1 MLSYTDIFSD
11 KNRALFVTAHP
22 DDVDVFFGGIICK
35 LREEN
40 KEVFVVVMT
49 NGCRG
54 SRENHISEEELA
66 EERLHEQKNALSCY
80 GVPED
85 HFITLNYKDGEAEN
99 NMELIGKIAYHI
111 RKFKP
116 DIVCT
121 HNPNG
126 FFSKSF
132 TEDYY
137 HVNHKDHRVCGISAM
152 DAVYPFSRDRSF
164 FPEHENEGVEPHT
177 VKALLFTAT
186 PDQLNTE
193 VDVTDIISQKEKG
206 MREHKSQFDDE
217 SIERILNH
225 FKDGDRN
232 VERGFYI
239 TLR

>member
-1 MLSYTDIFSD
+1 MYSYQDIFSD
-11 KNRALFVTAHP
+11 KKKALFVMAHP
-22 DDVDVFFGGIICK
+22 DDVDVFFGGTICK

-54 SRENHISEEELA
+54 SRENNISEEELA
-66 EERLHEQKNALSCY
+66 RERFNEQKQALSCY
-80 GVPED
+80 EVPES
-85 HFITLNYKDGEAEN
+85 HFSTLNYKDGEAEN

-137 HVNHKDHRVCGISAM
+137 HVNHKDHRVCGLSAM

-164 FPEHENEGVEPHT
+164 FPEHANDNLEPHT
-177 VKALLFTAT
+177 VKALLFTGT
-186 PDQLNTE
+186 QNETNTE
-193 VDVTDIISQKEKG
+193 IDISEFIEKKENG
-206 MREHKSQFDDE
+206 LREHKSQFDNE
-217 SIERILNH
+217 TIERIM
-225 FKDGDRN
+225 RN
-232 VERGFYI
+232 SQGIERGFYI